1 MSRPTSSML
10 NTLPSSPP
18 SPFLYAA
25 WNNRGIDL
33 IFSSTS
39 PSCST
44 NEKRQEQ
51 LIQAVTCFHN
61 ALQIGK
67 DTVVMARRRSGKKR
81 SLSSEGVEQLNG
93 LIQLR
98 LSQKDYVDHHHRQG
112 NASTTNAAWLFT
124 RFFELAID
132 DTTTTLEDGAPPSS
146 LGVAAATA
154 EACSLHCAAMVF
166 NLALANHLISLN
178 HPLCCYRSGIVANYR
193 HPETRM
199 NLSLKLYRH
208 CWSMLNCLNKAQP
221 SSVEKATRRHDGIRN
236 PFMVCEMLMVSCLN
250 NLAFAYYDLADY
262 DGTVQCFVELL
273 ETVFSSSKSQEQE
286 QQGAEEEEEEE
297 EAPTS
302 SSSSTEVQNMMTL
315 EQVSYFPNNNDYDS
329 LPSSSPITSSAV
341 VDYVNDDRHDS
352 SSDVEDDSSTIMRSI
367 WVHAKRKFTQNLFVY
382 CTASIG
388 APAA

>member
-1 MSRPTSSML
+1 M
-10 NTLPSSPP
+10 
-18 SPFLYAA
+18 
-25 WNNRGIDL
+25 
-33 IFSSTS
+33 
-39 PSCST
+39 
-44 NEKRQEQ
+44 
-51 LIQAVTCFHN
+51 TCFHN

-98 LSQKDYVDHHHRQG
+98 LSQKDYVDHHHRQVPQDEG
-112 NASTTNAAWLFT
+112 NASTTDAAWLFT

-273 ETVFSSSKSQEQE
+273 ETVFSPSSKCQEQE
-286 QQGAEEEEEEE
+286 QQGAEEEEEEGE

-302 SSSSTEVQNMMTL
+302 SSSSSSEVQSMMAL
-315 EQVSYFPNNNDYDS
+315 EQVSYFPNNNDNGS
-329 LPSSSPITSSAV
+329 LPPSSSPITASAV
-341 VDYVNDDRHDS
+341 DYGIGRSHDS
-352 SSDVEDDSSTIMRSI
+352 SNNDEDDSASTAMRSI
-367 WVHAKRKFTQNLFVY
+367 WVDAKRKFTQNLFVY